1 MPYNFRELKADDIK
15 LYDITP
21 NQFVWLIEN
30 AKYVVTDSFHAS
42 VFSIKMSTPF
52 VSLKRTSDNDKKNM
66 NSRLYTLLQTVGL
79 EDRMVGENMVND
91 IENIIGRDIDFE
103 SANEKLTVYMERD
116 ISKLEKHFLMSK
128 SIKDNC
134 SCSGCGVCKTVCPKM
149 PSHS

>member
-1 MPYNFRELKADDIK
+1 M

-79 EDRMVGENMVND
+79 EDRMVGENMVDD

-103 SANEKLTVYMERD
+103 SANEKLAVYMERD
-116 ISKLEKHFLMSK
+116 ISKLEKAL
-128 SIKDNC
+128 
-134 SCSGCGVCKTVCPKM
+134 
-149 PSHS
+149 SHE

>member
-116 ISKLEKHFLMSK
+116 ISKLEKAL
-128 SIKDNC
+128 
-134 SCSGCGVCKTVCPKM
+134 
-149 PSHS
+149 SHE